1 MRGSQ
6 AASGR
11 CASIDAVSLLTM
23 PQLTGN
29 PLDWFLL
36 QCAVRWLVRCGISLL
51 QRQEA
56 QLHRLETVETCWDPF
71 FKFPKRFPSSV
82 PCFWS
87 QVASVPSSV
96 TVLASNLR
104 HPWEL
109 LADYSKTSFA
119 VTKKKNVCIRLALIW
134 QTSRQFQCILEY
146 ISNIVYF
153 FLGNFQICWEP
164 SIYTDRRMFTSLDLV
179 LCKMRASQLFSRC
192 SRADTFS
199 ITSGQVRRMLPKLFF
214 ATFCSDSWKGLN
226 MLMDF
231 WVPTLRVVVP
241 WAYLSSKERS
251 HAPNRC
257 CQLHCPWPA
266 SHWNC
271 TCISLHGR
279 VQAVC
284 WVEQR
289 RQLPV

>member
-1 MRGSQ
+1 ML
-6 AASGR
+6 
-11 CASIDAVSLLTM
+11 AVDGGMTGGMLTWLITDDTSSPNEQMAEIITKWNIWLKFWWISSKNISLIFA
-23 PQLTGN
+23 Q
-29 PLDWFLL
+29 
-36 QCAVRWLVRCGISLL
+36 CGIV
-51 QRQEA
+51 
-56 QLHRLETVETCWDPF
+56 TIYVEMG
-71 FKFPKRFPSSV
+71 SM
-82 PCFWS
+82 
-87 QVASVPSSV
+87 AL
-96 TVLASNLR
+96 VLIS
-104 HPWEL
+104 WEL
-109 LADYSKTSFA
+109 PNLLGT
-119 VTKKKNVCIRLALIW
+119 V
-134 QTSRQFQCILEY
+134 
-146 ISNIVYF
+146 NI
-153 FLGNFQICWEP
+153 
-164 SIYTDRRMFTSLDLV
+164 DRRMFTSLDLV
-179 LCKMRASQLFSRC
+179 LCNMRASQLFLRY

-199 ITSGQVRRMLPKLFF
+199 ITSGEVRRMLLKFLF
-214 ATFCSDSWKGLN
+214 ATFCPDSWKGLN